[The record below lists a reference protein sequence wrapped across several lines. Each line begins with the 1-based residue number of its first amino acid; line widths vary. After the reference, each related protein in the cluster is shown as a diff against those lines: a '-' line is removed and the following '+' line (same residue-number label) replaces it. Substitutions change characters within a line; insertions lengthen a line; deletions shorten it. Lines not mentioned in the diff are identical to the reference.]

1 MKRQLRTLF
10 FFAATVLVTA
20 PLMADAPDTQY
31 QLFDRDATEIRDN
44 FTKLAWQRD
53 RLGLENRTKR
63 TFATAESRCP
73 SVFGGGRLPTVKE
86 LLTIVDEQPH
96 REYEFGQNVEKA
108 IDGLGGRAF
117 ASSTYV
123 DAPYWSST
131 PTDGTD
137 EVWGVSFADGTMV
150 RLKKTDQ
157 AYARCVK

>member
-1 MKRQLRTLF
+1 MKRHLRMLLV
-10 FFAATVLVTA
+10 ASAVLVTA
-20 PLMADAPDTQY
+20 PLMANAPVTQY
-31 QLFDRDATEIRDN
+31 QVFDRDATEIKDN

-53 RLGLENRTKR
+53 RIGLENRTKR
-63 TFATAESRCP
+63 TYATADSRCP
-73 SVFGGGRLPTVKE
+73 AVFGGRLPTVKE
-86 LLTIVDEQPH
+86 LLTIVDEDPH
-96 REYEFGQNVEKA
+96 REYEFGQNVDKA
-108 IDGLGGRAF
+108 IDGIGGRAF

-131 PTDGTD
+131 PTGTTE